1 MKDKRIGFAMC
12 GSFCTLER
20 AVESLEKF
28 HMLYGS
34 VVPIMSERAYSLD
47 TRFGKASDFAARL
60 SALCGADIIH
70 DIRSAEPIGPASP
83 LDILVIAPCT
93 GNTLAKIA
101 LGITDSSVTMAAK
114 AHLRNGRPVLIA
126 VATNDALAGNLANIG
141 TLLSR
146 KNIYFV
152 PFYQDDCIGKP
163 ASLASDFDSIPT
175 AIAAALGGKQ
185 LQPLLRRA

>member
-1 MKDKRIGFAMC
+1 MC

-20 AVESLEKF
+20 AIGSLENF

-34 VVPIMSERAYSLD
+34 VIPIMSERTYSLD
-47 TRFGKASDFAARL
+47 TRFGKASDFASRV
-60 SALCGADIIH
+60 SALCGTDIIH
-70 DIRSAEPIGPASP
+70 DIRSAEPIGPAAP

-126 VATNDALAGNLANIG
+126 VATNDALAGNLTNIG
-141 TLLSR
+141 TLLNR
-146 KNIYFV
+146 KNVYFV

-175 AIAAALGGKQ
+175 AIAAALCGKQ
-185 LQPLLRRA
+185 LQPILRRA